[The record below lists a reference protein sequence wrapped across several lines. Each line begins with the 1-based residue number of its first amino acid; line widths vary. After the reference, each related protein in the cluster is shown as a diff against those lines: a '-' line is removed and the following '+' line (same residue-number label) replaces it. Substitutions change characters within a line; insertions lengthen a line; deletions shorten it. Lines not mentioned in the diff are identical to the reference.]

1 MQDVIFSSR
10 ISRLVVMT
18 LLIMDVWKAVK
29 FVRLLKLHDVKLE
42 LGVSFLTLNANINEL
57 FLFRKY
63 TPQYKG
69 VQLKESKV
77 FISGRDTHA
86 KLLYY
91 EIVTFCLWWGLLIL
105 AFATTLQAKAWFVV
119 MSVTS

>member
-42 LGVSFLTLNANINEL
+42 LGVSFLTLNAGYANIAL
-57 FLFRKY
+57 
-63 TPQYKG
+63 
-69 VQLKESKV
+69 
-77 FISGRDTHA
+77 
-86 KLLYY
+86 
-91 EIVTFCLWWGLLIL
+91 
-105 AFATTLQAKAWFVV
+105 
-119 MSVTS
+119 